1 MVRVGLATQLPRA
14 MPVDDLIEAMRRDKK
29 RQGGKLRFVLLHDV
43 GEPFIADDVP
53 ASALDKVLLSVQPD

>member
-1 MVRVGLATQLPRA
+1 MKPLRRLPLAEQTA
-14 MPVDDLIEAMRRDKK
+14 ADLIEAMRRDKK